1 MKRSII
7 ITGGAGF
14 IGSHVVRLFVNKY
27 PEYKIINLDKLT
39 YAGNLANLK
48 DIEDKPNYKF
58 VKMDIC
64 DFEAVYQLMQDEQAD
79 GIIHLAAESHV
90 DRSIKDPFTFART
103 NVMGTLSLLQAAKL
117 YWESQPEPYKVA
129 KTQRRKD
136 AKNDSESI
144 DCRFYHISTDEVY
157 GALEMNHPEG
167 IEPPFKT
174 VASSEGHKAYGDE
187 FFYETTKYNPHS
199 PYSASK
205 ASSDHF
211 VRAYHDT
218 YGMPTIVTNCSNNY
232 GPYQF
237 PEKLIPLFINN
248 IRHRKPLPV
257 YGKGENVRDW
267 LYVEDHA
274 RAIDLIFHKGK
285 IAETYN
291 IGGFNEWKN
300 IDIIKTIIKTVDI
313 ALGRVALSDE
323 QRAMSSSQL
332 TAHSSMPDEMFPD
345 MDLITYV
352 TDRLGH
358 DARYAIDSTKL
369 QKELGWEPSL
379 QFEEGIEKT
388 VRWYLDNQEWMDN
401 VTSGDYQK
409 YYEEMYKG

>member
-1 MKRSII
+1 MKRNIV

-27 PEYKIINLDKLT
+27 PEYNIIDLDKLT

-64 DFEAVYQLMQDEQAD
+64 DFDAFYQLMQDEKID

-117 YWESQPEPYKVA
+117 YWEAQPTPYVVDHSDELRAMGKELTTQGSQLKAP
-129 KTQRRKD
+129 
-136 AKNDSESI
+136 
-144 DCRFYHISTDEVY
+144 CRFYHISTDEVY
-157 GALEMNHPEG
+157 GALDMTHPEG
-167 IEPPFKT
+167 VPAPFSTK
-174 VASSEGHKAYGDE
+174 ASSEAQHEAYGED
-187 FFYETTKYNPHS
+187 FFLETTKYNPHS

-211 VRAYHDT
+211 VRAFHDT

-267 LYVEDHA
+267 LFVEDHA

-285 IAETYN
+285 VAETYN

-300 IDIIKTIIKTVDI
+300 IDIIKVVINTVDRL
-313 ALGRVALSDE
+313 LGRKEGEDLN
-323 QRAMSSSQL
+323 
-332 TAHSSMPDEMFPD
+332 
-345 MDLITYV
+345 LITYV

-388 VRWYLDNQEWMDN
+388 VKWYLENEAWMDN
-401 VTSGDYQK
+401 ITSGEYVK
-409 YYEEMYKG
+409 YYEDMYKGKTV

>member
-1 MKRSII
+1 MNMKRNIV

-27 PEYKIINLDKLT
+27 PEYNIINLDKLT

-48 DIEDKPNYKF
+48 DVEDKPNYKF

-64 DFEAVYQLMQDEQAD
+64 DFDAFYQLMQDEKVD

-103 NVMGTLSLLQAAKL
+103 NVMGTLALLQAAKL
-117 YWESQPEPYKVA
+117 YWESQPTPWHV
-129 KTQRRKD
+129 D
-136 AKNDSESI
+136 HGMGGGDSQLSNEVRWPKGKATLNSQLVK
-144 DCRFYHISTDEVY
+144 CKFYHISTDEVY
-157 GALEMNHPEG
+157 GALTMNHPEG
-167 IEPPFKT
+167 IEPPFQT
-174 VASSEGHKAYGDE
+174 VASSEGHKAYGDD

-267 LYVEDHA
+267 LFVEDHA
-274 RAIDLIFHKGK
+274 RAIDLIFHEGK

-300 IDIIKTIIKTVDI
+300 IDLIKVMIKTVDKI
-313 ALGRVALSDE
+313 LGNPEGYSL
-323 QRAMSSSQL
+323 
-332 TAHSSMPDEMFPD
+332 
-345 MDLITYV
+345 DLITYV

-369 QKELGWEPSL
+369 QRELGWEPSL

-401 VTSGDYQK
+401 ITSGEYEK
-409 YYEEMYKG
+409 YYSEMYGR